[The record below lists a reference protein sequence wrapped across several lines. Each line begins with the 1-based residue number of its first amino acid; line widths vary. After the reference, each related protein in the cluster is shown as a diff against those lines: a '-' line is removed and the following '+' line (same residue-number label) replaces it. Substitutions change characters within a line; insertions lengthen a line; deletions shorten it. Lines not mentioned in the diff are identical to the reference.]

1 MARALQ
7 LDTAV
12 SFAEHSEYT
21 FCTCLFLPLDCGLPE
36 GKDSSWSSLY
46 FQSLLLSL
54 AHGVAQQ
61 MFVYLNWTDLGV
73 SLKLKSWIPDAM
85 FFCTD
90 WLHFHFWMLSL
101 LAELMLFLPHLSKF
115 TDGLE
120 HLLSQSGLLPD
131 VDCCGPGSWDSLLV
145 TSQALLIE
153 TSFRD

>member
-1 MARALQ
+1 
-7 LDTAV
+7 
-12 SFAEHSEYT
+12 
-21 FCTCLFLPLDCGLPE
+21 
-36 GKDSSWSSLY
+36 
-46 FQSLLLSL
+46 
-54 AHGVAQQ
+54 
-61 MFVYLNWTDLGV
+61 
-73 SLKLKSWIPDAM
+73 M

-90 WLHFHFWMLSL
+90 WLHFHFWILSL

-153 TSFRD
+153 TSFRDQVSVLLPGRVSFEFRCLCVCVVGGWGVDWWLLVMRILFTFTYI

>member
-1 MARALQ
+1 
-7 LDTAV
+7 
-12 SFAEHSEYT
+12 
-21 FCTCLFLPLDCGLPE
+21 
-36 GKDSSWSSLY
+36 
-46 FQSLLLSL
+46 
-54 AHGVAQQ
+54 
-61 MFVYLNWTDLGV
+61 
-73 SLKLKSWIPDAM
+73 M

-90 WLHFHFWMLSL
+90 WLHFHFWILSL

-153 TSFRD
+153 TSFRDQVSVLLPGRVSFEFRCLCVGVVGGWGVDWWLLVMRILFTFTYI